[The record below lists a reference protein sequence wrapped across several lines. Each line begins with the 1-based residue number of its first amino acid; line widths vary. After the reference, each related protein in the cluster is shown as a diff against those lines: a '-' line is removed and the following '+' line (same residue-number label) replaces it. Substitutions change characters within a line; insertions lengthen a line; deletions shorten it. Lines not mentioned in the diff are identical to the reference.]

1 MKDRLVFVVVLL
13 FIAGLT
19 WFTLTFVDNHGK
31 WDKCSGG
38 PHYFEYE
45 GEYHSE
51 KWGKTDLYTCR
62 DCGFQYIQL
71 HGVSPNEETENVMAI
86 KPIFSNEFSEYYIL
100 YQESYSLPK
109 YIHIKEEDIKLFK
122 VKKYEQE

>member
-1 MKDRLVFVVVLL
+1 MKDRLVFVIVLI

-19 WFTLTFVDNHGK
+19 WFTLTFVDNHDK
-31 WDKCSGG
+31 WEKCSGG
-38 PHYFEYE
+38 PHIFEYE

-62 DCGFQYIQL
+62 DCGFQYVQL
-71 HGVSPNEETENVMAI
+71 HGVSTNGETENVLAI
-86 KPIFSNEFSEYYIL
+86 KPIFSNEFSEYYIM

-109 YIHIKEEDIKLFK
+109 YIHIKEENIKPLK
-122 VKKYEQE
+122 

>member
-13 FIAGLT
+13 FVAGLT
-19 WFTLTFVDNHGK
+19 WLTLTFVDNHDK
-31 WDKCSGG
+31 WEKCSGG

-51 KWGKTDLYTCR
+51 KWGKADLYTCR

-71 HGVSPNEETENVMAI
+71 HGVSTNEETENIMAI

-109 YIHIKEEDIKLFK
+109 YIHIKEEDIKLLK
-122 VKKYEQE
+122 